1 MTEPVN
7 GPAEAGRQAFE
18 SLRPLMFAIAYR
30 MLGRVTEAEDI
41 VQEAFLRYHRAVAS
55 GSFGQAGSGAPDSP
69 KAYLSAVTTRLCIDY
84 SRSARVRREA
94 YVGEWLPEPLLTGPA
109 VGGPGA
115 GGPVGLLADPA
126 ELAEQADSLSMAFLL
141 LLERL
146 SPVERAVFLLHDV
159 FGYGYDETARIVG
172 KSEDNCRQLARRAR
186 QHVGEHRPRYEPS
199 RDKRDE
205 LAEKFLAAVGD
216 GDMDGLVSMLAADAA
231 VYGDSGGERPSWPR
245 PIFGREHVGRLLV
258 ALGRQARAAGAV
270 LRPAEV
276 NGQPGL
282 MFLAPDGALISVM
295 VLDIADGQ
303 VHTVRSVISRDKL
316 RHLGPL
322 ADVQELLI
330 SLRRNPPAEPGD
342 RPAP

>member
-1 MTEPVN
+1 MTE
-7 GPAEAGRQAFE
+7 ESAFE
-18 SLRPLMFAIAYR
+18 SLRPLMFSIAYR
-30 MLGRVTEAEDI
+30 MLGRVSEAEDI

-55 GSFGQAGSGAPDSP
+55 GSFGRPGQSGPDSP
-69 KAYLSAVTTRLCIDY
+69 KAYLSAVTTRLCIDH
-84 SRSARVRREA
+84 SRSAQARREA
-94 YVGEWLPEPLLTGPA
+94 YVGEWLPEPLLA
-109 VGGPGA
+109 GA
-115 GGPVGLLADPA
+115 GGIGLLGDPA

-159 FGYGYDETARIVG
+159 FGYGYDETSRIVD

-186 QHVGEHRPRYEPS
+186 QHVAEHRPRYEPS
-199 RDKRDE
+199 RAKRDE
-205 LAEKFLAAVGD
+205 LAGKFLAAVGD

-231 VYGDSGGERPSWPR
+231 VYGDSAGQRPSWPH
-245 PIFGREHVGRLLV
+245 PITGREHVGRLLA
-258 ALGRQARAAGAV
+258 ALGRQARWAGAV

-282 MFLAPDGALISVM
+282 KYLAADGTLICVMALE
-295 VLDIADGQ
+295 IADGQ
-303 VHTVRSVISRDKL
+303 VHAVRSVISRDKL

-322 ADVQELLI
+322 TDLEELI
-330 SLRRNPPAEPGD
+330 SQRRTGPAGPGD

>member
-1 MTEPVN
+1 MTVPPE
-7 GPAEAGRQAFE
+7 ESAFQ

-41 VQEAFLRYHRAVAS
+41 VQEAFLRYHRAVTS
-55 GSFGQAGSGAPDSP
+55 GSFQRPGQAGPGEPDSP
-69 KAYLSAVTTRLCIDY
+69 KAYLSAVTTRLCIDHL
-84 SRSARVRREA
+84 RSARARREA

-109 VGGPGA
+109 GAGAAGLGPAGGPGS
-115 GGPVGLLADPA
+115 VLADPA
-126 ELAEQADSLSMAFLL
+126 EAAEQADSLSMAFLL

-159 FGYGYDETARIVG
+159 FGYGYDETAQIVG

-186 QHVGEHRPRYEPS
+186 QHVGERRPRYEPS

-205 LAEKFLAAVGD
+205 LAEKFFAAVGD
-216 GDMDGLVSMLAADAA
+216 GDMNGLVDMLAADAA
-231 VYGDSGGERPSWPR
+231 VYGDSAGQRPSWPR
-245 PIFGREHVGRLLV
+245 PIFGREHVGRLLA
-258 ALGRQARAAGAV
+258 ALGRQARLVGAV
-270 LRPAEV
+270 QQRTEV

-282 MFLAPDGALISVM
+282 MFLAADGSLISVL

-322 ADVQELLI
+322 ADVEALLTQ
-330 SLRRNPPAEPGD
+330 LRNRPAEPGD
-342 RPAP
+342 QPAP